1 MTSPYQY
8 GDTLKCFDSMDGY
21 LWGHRASG
29 ASRERITWIIR
40 GMSFAMKYLPAIRTI
55 GAGKGQSAG
64 ETRNR
69 NRRRKSMSGLSLMDY
84 RMIMILQL
92 YRITAAGC
100 LPGACCGGKGCRR
113 VSCG

>member
-1 MTSPYQY
+1 MTERHQVFFGRLITDSLDSLLRMRTFVDRACTLTSSYQY

-29 ASRERITWIIR
+29 ASRERIIWIIR

-69 NRRRKSMSGLSLMDY
+69 NR
-84 RMIMILQL
+84 
-92 YRITAAGC
+92 
-100 LPGACCGGKGCRR
+100 
-113 VSCG
+113 

>member
-21 LWGHRASG
+21 LWGHRVSG
-29 ASRERITWIIR
+29 ASRGRIIWIIR

-64 ETRNR
+64 ESRNR
-69 NRRRKSMSGLSLMDY
+69 NRRRKSMSGLFDQPPDDNDTSTVN
-84 RMIMILQL
+84 
-92 YRITAAGC
+92 ITEAGC
-100 LPGACCGGKGCRR
+100 LPGAC
-113 VSCG
+113 